1 MSLDM
6 TYFQDADG
14 RSYYAWQ
21 QLGATYIAT
30 MDPKDPAHV
39 TSSPVRIVT
48 PGVCVERRHSRR
60 SERDPAR
67 RQAVHH
73 VLRFRRG

>member
-48 PGVCVERRHSRR
+48 PEY
-60 SERDPAR
+60 AWN
-67 RQAVHH
+67 AA
-73 VLRFRRG
+73 